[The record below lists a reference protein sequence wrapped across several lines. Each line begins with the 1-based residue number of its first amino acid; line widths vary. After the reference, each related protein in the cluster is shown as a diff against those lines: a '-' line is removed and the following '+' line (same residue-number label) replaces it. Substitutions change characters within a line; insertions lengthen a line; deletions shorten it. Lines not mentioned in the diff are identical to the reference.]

1 MAWCRCIDGS
11 GSEEQLI
18 ALIARTATKIKSSTT
33 VIGPYAFYNNSI
45 LTDIDFPLAEK
56 ISYNSFEGCTKLEN
70 VNLPLVKDIGDSCFN
85 GCTSL
90 AKAIFPLIKEIPS
103 SCFYNCSKI
112 VDTSFPLVENC
123 KSNSFSG
130 CYALTKLE
138 FPSLK
143 KLDRK
148 AFNNCTNLNVLILRS
163 KMFCCTLTNI
173 DAFTNTPFASGK
185 AGGTLYVPRE
195 MVRNYQYSSNWS
207 TILGYSNNQILP
219 IEGSIY
225 E

>member
-11 GSEEQLI
+11 GSEEQLN
-18 ALIARTATKIKSSTT
+18 ALIARTARTIKSSVTG
-33 VIGPYAFYNNSI
+33 IGPYAFYNYAN
-45 LTDIDFPLAEK
+45 LTDVDFPLAEK
-56 ISYNSFEGCTKLEN
+56 VDYNSFEGCSKLEN
-70 VNLPLVKDIGDSCFN
+70 VNLPLVEYIGDACFS

-90 AKAIFPLIKEIPS
+90 TKAIFPSLKEIPS

-112 VDTSFPLVENC
+112 VDTSFPLVTNC
-123 KSNSFSG
+123 KSSAFSG
-130 CYALTKLE
+130 CTSLTKLE
-138 FPSLK
+138 FSSLK
-143 KLDRK
+143 RLERR

-163 KMFCCTLTNI
+163 EIFCCTLLGI
-173 DAFTNTPFASGK
+173 DTFTNTPFASGK

-195 MVRNYQYSSNWS
+195 MVREYQDSSNWD
-207 TILGYSNNQILP
+207 TILGYPNNQILP